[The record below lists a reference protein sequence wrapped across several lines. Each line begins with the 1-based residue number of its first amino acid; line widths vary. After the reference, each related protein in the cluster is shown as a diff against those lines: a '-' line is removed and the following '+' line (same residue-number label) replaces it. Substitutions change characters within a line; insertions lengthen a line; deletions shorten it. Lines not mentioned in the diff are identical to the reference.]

1 MACSFTN
8 VFPIRFK
15 HAALALRSKYKRG
28 EAGLRHIPQDGGAQ
42 IRFTYHEFICA
53 IKLCMQIYRTMNH
66 IVQDMKESTTR

>member
-1 MACSFTN
+1 MACSFAN

-28 EAGLRHIPQDGGAQ
+28 RPDYITYRRTGAQ

-53 IKLCMQIYRTMNH
+53 IKLRMQIYRTMNY
-66 IVQDMKESTTR
+66 IVRDMKVSTTR